1 MAKKTKPFGRIR
13 VVFCRTSLLTKC
25 IVLATLV
32 VTTAV
37 LLTLTLGI
45 RSAKAD
51 TAHAQEKAAAL
62 EQENRELDKK
72 NEAIGSVDG
81 NAALA
86 EEYFG
91 LVDPDTKV
99 FIPAN

>member
-1 MAKKTKPFGRIR
+1 MAKKANPFGRIR
-13 VVFCRTSLLTKC
+13 VVFCRTSLPTKG
-25 IVLATLV
+25 IVLATLI

-51 TAHAQEKAAAL
+51 AAAAQEKAAAL
-62 EQENRELDKK
+62 EQENHELDKK
-72 NEAIGSVDG
+72 NEAMGSVDG

-86 EEYFG
+86 EEFFG
-91 LVDPDTKV
+91 LVNPDTVV
-99 FIPAN
+99 FTPAN